1 MTSSALYTCHVDGNS
16 CEVAD
21 AVVTLSRLPGSRA
34 SARLR
39 AAFEQ
44 VADCLPCAKCREATA
59 AVDRLRG
66 ARFGKHE
73 RNILLYSPGPTAQ
86 SGAILDPELSTHSD
100 RETYLR
106 AIRKLTRLG
115 LLDAGRRLVRVE
127 TEGRRKD
134 GSSVSRAYAHRTL
147 RQTELG
153 AIVVDS
159 YRSDMESG
167 RPIRWERHIH
177 DIRARVRSSA
187 ADLLASFAES
197 LEGRLEQ
204 LTIDAQGAGVGA
216 KEARELRYLVQP
228 LHDALRQTVG
238 R

>member
-1 MTSSALYTCHVDGNS
+1 MTPSALYTCHVDGNS

-21 AVVTLSRLPGSRA
+21 AVVPLSRLPGSRA
-34 SARLR
+34 STRLR
-39 AAFEQ
+39 LAFEQ
-44 VADCLPCAKCREATA
+44 VADCLPCSTCREAAA
-59 AVDRLRG
+59 AVERLRG
-66 ARFGKHE
+66 TRFGKHE
-73 RNILLYSPGPTAQ
+73 RNILLYSPGPAAQ
-86 SGAILDPELSTHSD
+86 SGAILDPELTTHSD

-106 AIRKLTRLG
+106 AIRKLARLG

-127 TEGRRKD
+127 TGGKRKD

-153 AIVVDS
+153 AIVVDC

-167 RPIRWERHIH
+167 RPIRWERRIDDIH
-177 DIRARVRSSA
+177 LRARSSA
-187 ADLLASFAES
+187 AELLALFAES
-197 LEGRLEQ
+197 LEARLET
-204 LTIDAQGAGVGA
+204 LAVDAQGMGAGP

-228 LHDALRQTVG
+228 LHDALRQAVG